1 MKSEVTEDQVREYQ
15 ERGFVHIPGLLSPA
29 EVAELKAA
37 VLEAV
42 EMMAGRK
49 IAPGGVDRL
58 DGDDRYYDKVFTQRI
73 NVSKLNQT
81 IHRYIR
87 GPEIGNIASALAR
100 QPAMRIFLD
109 QALIK
114 EPYGNPTAW
123 HLDNPYW
130 PFYSRDSIS
139 IWIALEDATPLNG
152 CLSFVPGSHKL
163 ANFDNVDIGKDLA
176 GLFKIYPGMAETD
189 PVAVPMPAG
198 DCSFHNGLTAHG
210 AGANMTRRRRIAMT
224 AGFMPDG
231 STFNGH
237 QGILPTAYFESLK
250 VGDKLCNDTINP
262 IVGRA

>member
-1 MKSEVTEDQVREYQ
+1 MKSEVTEDQIREYQ

-37 VLEAV
+37 VLEAA

-49 IAPGGVDRL
+49 IAAGGLDRL
-58 DGDDRYYDKVFTQRI
+58 EGQDPYYDKVFTQRI

-87 GPEIGNIASALAR
+87 GSEIGNMACALAR
-100 QPAMRIFLD
+100 QSAMRIWLD

-123 HLDNPYW
+123 HLDDPYW
-130 PFYSRDSIS
+130 SFYSPDSIS

-152 CLSFVPGSHKL
+152 CMSFLPGSHKL
-163 ANFDNVDIGKDLA
+163 ATYDNVDIGKDLG
-176 GLFKIYPGMAETD
+176 GLFKIYPAMAEID

-231 STFNGH
+231 CTFNGQ
-237 QGILPTAYFESLK
+237 QGILPTTYFESLK
-250 VGDKLCNDTINP
+250 VGDRLCDDVMNP